1 VKKFLA
7 TLVLACFAFTFTLG
21 SIGCSGDKSVT
32 KTKEEKSKEETKPPK
47 EKENK

>member
-7 TLVLACFAFTFTLG
+7 TLVLACFAFTFTIG

-32 KTKEEKSKEETKPPK
+32 KKEEKKEETNPKPKDEKPK
-47 EKENK
+47 